1 MKSKY
6 PVKKLILLNF
16 WLSSYFFLFGFVT
29 ILATSGVSQIHKA
42 VLDSFIESIILIING
57 LINLLLLLYFE
68 NKVITRKSKLWKRQ
82 MVASYLLSFLI
93 YVVIIF
99 GFAAIRGTE
108 VQVST
113 LLLVAIICI
122 LINSL
127 ILVLQNYIIIQ
138 DAKSRADME
147 NIQLKAANADAANQ
161 LLRQQIH
168 PHFLFNTLNI
178 LKSLYKINPSA
189 GEEYLV
195 HLSDFL
201 RAAVSTNNIK
211 VIPLK
216 DELKLCIDYL
226 EMQKIRFGKALIYT
240 ISVPGDDSGYVPS
253 FSIHPLVEN
262 SIKHNGFTEEF
273 PLHIKILKE
282 GERIIVLN
290 NLKLKS
296 SSEGS
301 TGSGLSNL
309 SERYRIISGDDLI
322 IKQTSGIFSV
332 SIKILQHEY
341 SNN

>member
-6 PVKKLILLNF
+6 PLKKLILLNF

-57 LINLLLLLYFE
+57 LMNLLLLLYFE

-108 VQVST
+108 VQIST

-127 ILVLQNYIIIQ
+127 ILVLQNYLIIQ
-138 DAKSRADME
+138 DAKAGADME
-147 NIQLKAANADAANQ
+147 NMQLKAANADAANQ

-226 EMQKIRFGKALIYT
+226 EMQKIRFGKALMYT

-262 SIKHNGFTEEF
+262 SIKHNGFTEEY
-273 PLHIKILKE
+273 PLHIKIIKE
-282 GERIIVLN
+282 GDRITVLN
-290 NLKLKS
+290 NLKLKF

-301 TGSGLSNL
+301 TGSGLTNL
-309 SERYRIISGDDLI
+309 SERYRIISGDELI
-322 IKQTSGIFSV
+322 IKQTPGIFSA